1 MTKRPSPYRKLPTP
15 KEKLFRWRIARIKP
29 TPAVEIGT
37 VEAPDAIGT
46 VEAPDVDTAIKVAI
60 RTYGIDN
67 PEHQKRLVAWRIG

>member
-1 MTKRPSPYRKLPTP
+1 MVRKLPTP
-15 KEKLFRWRIARIKP
+15 KEKLFRWRIARIKA
-29 TPAVEIGT
+29 TPAASIGT